1 MRRTLASLATVGL
14 GLSVVVGLAGT
25 AAATVPSPAA
35 AGPGDLVL
43 AYQCNAGGGTV
54 VFPLGPVARCEGG
67 RFAGSIV
74 VV

>member
-25 AAATVPSPAA
+25 AAAVPSPAT

-43 AYQCNAGGGTV
+43 THQCTAGGGTV
-54 VFPLGPVARCEGG
+54 VFPLGPARCEGG
-67 RFAGSIV
+67 KFAGSIV
-74 VV
+74 VL